1 MTPEETLAAVKAG
14 AERKVERAALSAFVD
29 IVETTGGVE
38 RLCGLHAP
46 EAAPEWLDLGEA
58 YVEACRVLG
67 RVPLIDGEPECGS
80 CRMNPPGSFA
90 PSHDGS
96 PRCESGS
103 IASGGR
109 SAHCACDTCF

>member
-1 MTPEETLAAVKAG
+1 MNAAEVKAR
-14 AERKVERAALSAFVD
+14 ADDARRADRAALSAFVD
-29 IVETTGGVE
+29 TVEATGGVE
-38 RLCGLHAP
+38 THRNGLRSP
-46 EAAPEWLDLGEA
+46 AADVEWLDLGEA
-58 YVEACRVLG
+58 YVIACEALG
-67 RVPLIDGEPECGS
+67 RVPLIDGAPACGS